1 MTKKEG
7 GNLQTRDF
15 TDDIYNKNPSKDL
28 FVETHGSDLF
38 VNMLVVLHQ
47 DRVQGFM
54 EKMDEM
60 MNDYYAF
67 VDANEVKKFE
77 DRARIEYTQLKEQQG
92 QKWDELLAECGDQA
106 DPDFEKK
113 AKEFLTRSL
122 KMELEQKQKERFPYV
137 IVPGAVKEL
146 DVSDKDGNA
155 VYRIVVYKA
164 QADDVVKACRK
175 QQVPARV
182 FVYDQVQWNEDKKNY
197 AILKETYQNK
207 TNTLHKLSS
216 DQF

>member
-1 MTKKEG
+1 
-7 GNLQTRDF
+7 
-15 TDDIYNKNPSKDL
+15 
-28 FVETHGSDLF
+28 
-38 VNMLVVLHQ
+38 
-47 DRVQGFM
+47 
-54 EKMDEM
+54 M

-77 DRARIEYTQLKEQQG
+77 DRARIEYTQLKEQHAQANNT
-92 QKWDELLAECGDQA
+92 KWDEVLAECGDQA

-155 VYRIVVYKA
+155 VYRLVVYKA

-182 FVYDQVQWNEDKKNY
+182 FVYDQV
-197 AILKETYQNK
+197 
-207 TNTLHKLSS
+207 
-216 DQF
+216 

>member
-47 DRVQGFM
+47 EKVQGFM

-60 MNDYYAF
+60 MSDYYAF

-77 DRARIEYTQLKEQQG
+77 DRARIEYTQLKEQHAQSKSA
-92 QKWDELLAECGDQA
+92 KWDELLAECGD
-106 DPDFEKK
+106 
-113 AKEFLTRSL
+113 
-122 KMELEQKQKERFPYV
+122 
-137 IVPGAVKEL
+137 
-146 DVSDKDGNA
+146 
-155 VYRIVVYKA
+155 
-164 QADDVVKACRK
+164 
-175 QQVPARV
+175 
-182 FVYDQVQWNEDKKNY
+182 
-197 AILKETYQNK
+197 
-207 TNTLHKLSS
+207 
-216 DQF
+216 

>member
-7 GNLQTRDF
+7 GNLQTRDY

-92 QKWDELLAECGDQA
+92 EKWDELLAECGDQA

-122 KMELEQKQKERFPYV
+122 KMELEQK
-137 IVPGAVKEL
+137 
-146 DVSDKDGNA
+146 
-155 VYRIVVYKA
+155 
-164 QADDVVKACRK
+164 
-175 QQVPARV
+175 
-182 FVYDQVQWNEDKKNY
+182 
-197 AILKETYQNK
+197 
-207 TNTLHKLSS
+207 
-216 DQF
+216 

>member
-47 DRVQGFM
+47 ERVQGFM

-60 MNDYYAF
+60 MNEYYAF

-77 DRARIEYTQLKEQQG
+77 DRARIEYTQLKEQHAQSNNT
-92 QKWDELLAECGDQA
+92 KWDELVAECGDHA

-122 KMELEQKQKERFPYV
+122 KMELEQK
-137 IVPGAVKEL
+137 
-146 DVSDKDGNA
+146 
-155 VYRIVVYKA
+155 
-164 QADDVVKACRK
+164 
-175 QQVPARV
+175 
-182 FVYDQVQWNEDKKNY
+182 
-197 AILKETYQNK
+197 
-207 TNTLHKLSS
+207 
-216 DQF
+216 